1 MAKTSTKKKKTAK
14 KALKGNYSSG
24 ALTMAD
30 LLKKKEDAFRAF
42 KRGDH
47 VKATISQITPKK
59 IYFDLGGK
67 TEGVIF
73 GEELKRAHDYLATLK
88 EGDKVEVVVG
98 SPEDARGQI
107 LVSLRDQVQ
116 RHAWKFF
123 EEKKIKGE
131 AIEVVGHDIVASG
144 VLVEAPFSLMGFIP
158 NSLLGGKWL
167 GKEKELLGQKFKV
180 KVVEVD
186 EGKNRLVF
194 SERAVSEEEEVL
206 REEKVMA
213 GTKKGDGL
221 PAKIVKVAPYGLFAV
236 VEKGKVKI
244 EGLVHILEI
253 SWGKVDNLG
262 GKYQKGEEIKARVL
276 GKEGQRLQL
285 SLKQL
290 TEDPWEKVAKKYPV
304 DKEITGKISKITPY
318 GWLVTLEE
326 GVEGLVHQSKIPV
339 GQKAKVGD
347 KVACVVEAADP
358 QNRRLSLGLVLK
370 AKPVGY
376 K

>member
-1 MAKTSTKKKKTAK
+1 MAKTSIKEKKTAK
-14 KALKGNYSSG
+14 KAPKTSHASK

-30 LLKKKEDAFRAF
+30 LLKKKSDAFRTF
-42 KRGDH
+42 RRGDR
-47 VKATISQITPKK
+47 VVATISQITPKK
-59 IYFDLGGK
+59 VYFDLGGK

-73 GEELKRAHDYLATLK
+73 GEELKRAHDYLLTLK
-88 EGDKVEVVVG
+88 EGEKIEVVVG

-107 LVSLRDQVQ
+107 LVSLRDQSQ

-123 EEKKIKGE
+123 EEKLAKGE
-131 AIEVVGHDIVASG
+131 EVEVLGHDIVSSG
-144 VLVEAPFSLMGFIP
+144 VLVEAPFSLTGFIP
-158 NSLLGGKWL
+158 SSLLGREWY
-167 GKEKELLGQKFKV
+167 GKEEELLGKKFKV
-180 KVVEVD
+180 RVVEVD

-206 REEKVMA
+206 REEKVMS
-213 GTKKGDGL
+213 GIKKGDTL
-221 PAKIVKVAPYGLFAV
+221 KARIVKVAPYGLFV
-236 VEKGKVKI
+236 EVEKGKAKI
-244 EGLVHILEI
+244 EGLVHISEI
-253 SWGKVDNLG
+253 SWGKVDNLEE
-262 GKYQKGEEIKARVL
+262 KYKVGDEIRVKVL

-285 SLKQL
+285 SLKHL

-304 DKEITGKISKITPY
+304 DKEVTGKISKITPY

-347 KVACVVEAADP
+347 KLTCVVESTDP
-358 QNRRLSLGLVLK
+358 QNRRLSLGMILK
-370 AKPVGY
+370 GKPVGY

>member
-1 MAKTSTKKKKTAK
+1 MAKTSTKKKKTT
-14 KALKGNYSSG
+14 KASGRSHLSG
-24 ALTMAD
+24 AITMAE
-30 LLKKKEDAFRAF
+30 LLKERKDAFRTF

-47 VKATISQITPKK
+47 VIATISQITPKK

-73 GEELKRAHDYLATLK
+73 GEELKKAHDYLATLK
-88 EGDKVEVVVG
+88 EGGKVEVVVG
-98 SPEDARGQI
+98 SPEDVRGQI
-107 LVSLRDQVQ
+107 LVSLRDQAQ
-116 RHAWKFF
+116 RYAWKFF
-123 EEKKIKGE
+123 GEKQDRGE
-131 AIEVVGHDIVASG
+131 VIEVVGHDIVASG
-144 VLVEAPFSLMGFIP
+144 ILVEAPFSLTGFIP
-158 NSLLGGKWL
+158 NSLLGAKWL
-167 GKEKELLGQKFKV
+167 GKEEELLGQKFKV

-213 GTKKGDGL
+213 GIKKGDVL
-221 PAKIVKVAPYGLFAV
+221 AARIVKVAPYGLFV
-236 VEKGKVKI
+236 EVEKGKAKI
-244 EGLVHILEI
+244 EGLVHISEI

-262 GKYQKGEEIKARVL
+262 GKYQKGEEIKVKVL

-290 TEDPWEKVAKKYPV
+290 TEDPWERVTKKYPV

-339 GQKAKVGD
+339 GQKAEVGE
-347 KVACVVEAADP
+347 KIACVVEAADP